1 MAKVVMYCTRACP
14 YCQMALRL
22 LQKKGVNLDK
32 LQVDDQPE
40 LRTEMARITGRST
53 VPQIFIGD
61 THIGGYTELAE
72 LDMEGELDTMLQ
84 T

>member
-22 LQKKGVNLDK
+22 LQKKGVALDK
-32 LQVDDQPE
+32 IQVDDMPE
-40 LRTEMARITGRST
+40 KRAEMTRITGKTS
-53 VPQIFIGD
+53 VPQIFVGD

-72 LDMEGELDTMLQ
+72 MDMEGELDRLLQ
-84 T
+84 A